1 MSVAHIFTIHV
12 EETENEKEEVGSY
25 WNILRKREDTENWKR
40 KHYIAICEI
49 LVLEET
55 IDLL

>member
-25 WNILRKREDTENWKR
+25 WNILRKREDTEN
-40 KHYIAICEI
+40 
-49 LVLEET
+49 
-55 IDLL
+55 